1 MNRTTGD
8 AVSEAGAF
16 GASSL
21 QRQFWLL
28 QALAPETRAYHVGS
42 VFRVRGALDIP
53 ALKGAFQDLV
63 ARHAALRT
71 TFQEQDGALHQEVS
85 TAMPLDFVEVAL
97 RVEPEGA
104 EVAAELR
111 RPFDLARGPL
121 LRVRLWRGAPDDA
134 VLSWTMHHAI
144 TDLTSKSILARELA
158 ERYALRRAGAAPR
171 SAPVAPAEEYP
182 AFAEW
187 ERAWLTSDAARG
199 AEDYFARQLTPAP
212 PPLALPWDQPRPP
225 VQSPRGACVPFH
237 LGAALGERL
246 ERAAAEWQTRPFL
259 VLLTAYALL
268 LSRYGDEE
276 RVAVGVPFTNRRREA
291 SQSTVGCF
299 VNVLPVT
306 VDRAGDP
313 PFLELLRRV
322 RATFLGHHRQQEL
335 PLERILARCRP
346 ARDPSRNPLFQAGFT
361 FEPPMALA
369 LEGLEVT
376 SFKAHAGGAQLDVF
390 MTLWEAG
397 AGFAGQL
404 EYCTDLLQA
413 ATVERLV
420 QNYRTLLEHVLEPE
434 AAKAVPVSRLG
445 ILHASERELVVR
457 AWNATEVPYAAPP
470 SLRELFLQQVE
481 RTPDAPALRM
491 GARRWSYRELA
502 GHAKALALEL
512 RAAGVEP
519 GDRVGIYMERSF
531 ELVTAIYATV
541 LAGGAYVPL
550 DPEYPPHRIQQMLED
565 ARPRC
570 VLTQGDL
577 AASWPQGA
585 VPLRSVRVDELAM
598 AAEAPPCAI
607 GPDDPA
613 YVIFTS
619 GSTGRP
625 KGVTNSH
632 RGIVNCT
639 LWMQDTFRLGP
650 SDVVLQR
657 TPFSFDV
664 SLWEFFWPLCVG
676 AQLEIAPPG
685 AHRDSGALA
694 QLVRRAGVTT
704 ILFSPS
710 MLQAFLE
717 HPDAPRCHTLRRV
730 ISIGE
735 ALSGELA
742 RRCCRLLDAELD
754 NLYGPTEAAVGVSW
768 WRCRSDLDREPMP
781 IGRPIANT
789 RFYVLDAHGQPVPVG
804 VPGELFIGGIQVALG
819 YIHRPELTRER
830 FLPDPFVDEPGA
842 RLYRTGD
849 HARWN
854 QDGTIGFLGRLDH
867 QVKLHGL
874 RIELGEIEA
883 VLDQH
888 PRVRQSVVVA
898 RATGAAD
905 THLVAYVMADD
916 VAGEAAPLA
925 DALRSHIA
933 ERLPSYMVPRRVM
946 VLDRLPLNTNGKV
959 DRKAL
964 PEPASVLSPGGELAS
979 PRNAIEAWLLDQ
991 WREFLGLQQ
1000 MGLRDNVF
1008 EAGGTSLMAAQLI
1021 GRIRQRLDAD
1031 VPLVRIFEHPTI
1043 EALAAHLGARTD
1055 ASADPTDPLTKARMR
1070 AEHRRALRPP
1080 PSRRRA

>member
-1 MNRTTGD
+1 MSD
-8 AVSEAGAF
+8 LVSS

-28 QALAPETRAYHVGS
+28 QSLLPETRAYHVGS
-42 VFRVRGALDIP
+42 VFRIRGALDVS

-63 ARHAALRT
+63 ARHAVLRT
-71 TFQEQDGALHQEVS
+71 TFRERDGALHQEVS
-85 TAMPLDFVEVAL
+85 GALPLDFEEVAL
-97 RVEPEGA
+97 QVEPEGP
-104 EVAAELR
+104 EVAAQLR

-121 LRVRLWRGAPDDA
+121 SRVRLWRAAPDDA
-134 VLSWTMHHAI
+134 VLVWSMHHAV
-144 TDLTSKSILARELA
+144 TDLASKSILARELA
-158 ERYALRRAGAAPR
+158 ERYALRRAG
-171 SAPVAPAEEYP
+171 VAPPLEPVVPAEQYP

-187 ERAWLTSDAARG
+187 ERAWLASDAARS
-199 AEDYFARQLTPAP
+199 AEDYFARQLALVP
-212 PPLALPWDQPRPP
+212 PPLALPEDQPRPP
-225 VQSPRGACVPFH
+225 LQSPRGACIPFQ
-237 LGAALGERL
+237 LDAALGERL
-246 ERAAAEWQTRPFL
+246 ERAAAEWQTKPFL
-259 VLLTAYALL
+259 VLLTAYTLL

-276 RVAVGVPFTNRRREA
+276 QVAVGVPFTNRRREA

-299 VNVLPVT
+299 VNVLPVI

-322 RATFLGHHRQQEL
+322 RATFLGHHRHQEL
-335 PLERILARCRP
+335 PLERIVARCRP
-346 ARDPSRNPLFQAGFT
+346 ARDTSRNLLFQAGFT
-361 FEPPMALA
+361 FEPPMALE
-369 LEGLEVT
+369 LEELEVT

-390 MTLWEAG
+390 MTLWETKT
-397 AGFAGQL
+397 GFAGQL
-404 EYCTDLLQA
+404 EYCTDLFQP
-413 ATVERLV
+413 ATMERLV
-420 QNYRTLLEHVLEPE
+420 QSYQTLLEHVLEPE
-434 AAKAVPVSRLG
+434 AAKAIPVSRLG
-445 ILHASERELVVR
+445 ILHPSERERVVR

-491 GARRWSYRELA
+491 GERRWSYRELA
-502 GHAKALALEL
+502 GHAQALALEL
-512 RAAGVEP
+512 RAAGVEL
-519 GDRVGIYMERSF
+519 GDRVGLYMERSF
-531 ELVTAIYATV
+531 EMVTAIYATV

-570 VLTQGDL
+570 VLTHGEL
-577 AASWPQGA
+577 ARSWPQGA
-585 VPLRSVRVDELAM
+585 VPLRVVRVDDLAM
-598 AAEAPPCAI
+598 AAEAPSCVIA
-607 GPDDPA
+607 PDDTA

-625 KGVTNSH
+625 KGVANSH

-639 LWMQDTFRLGP
+639 LWMQDAFRLGP

-694 QLVRRAGVTT
+694 QLVRRAEVTT

-717 HPDAPRCHTLRRV
+717 HPDASRCHTLRRV

-768 WRCRSDLDREPMP
+768 WRCRSDLGREPMP

-789 RFYVLDAHGQPVPVG
+789 SFYVLDAHGQPVPIG

-830 FLPDPFVDEPGA
+830 FLPDPFVDAPGA

-849 HARWN
+849 RARWN

-905 THLVAYVMADD
+905 TQLVAYVVADD
-916 VAGEAAPLA
+916 VAGEAVPLA
-925 DALRSHIA
+925 DALRSHAA
-933 ERLPSYMVPRRVM
+933 ERLPSYMVPQRVL
-946 VLDRLPLNTNGKV
+946 VLDRLPLNANGKV

-964 PEPASVLSPGGELAS
+964 PEPPSIISAGAELAS
-979 PRNAIEAWLLDQ
+979 PRNAIEGWLLEQ
-991 WREFLGLQQ
+991 WRELLDVQQ

-1043 EALAAHLGARTD
+1043 EALAVHLGARTD
-1055 ASADPTDPLTKARMR
+1055 LSADPVDPLATARLR

-1080 PSRRRA
+1080 PPARRRN